1 MARRK
6 PSRFTT
12 GRLQLLRLFS
22 TLLPDFASHELES
35 SVGTMSTSR
44 ISFGDKVRIRSATA
58 TDAVGAVGRTGVVYG
73 FTTPS
78 VTGVEVIGD
87 TPDDYAV
94 AVMIEGR
101 AESLWFAEALLE
113 LVDHQPGTTIEIAGR
128 RLIRDE
134 RGEWHDPDAKPRQ

>member
-1 MARRK
+1 
-6 PSRFTT
+6 
-12 GRLQLLRLFS
+12 
-22 TLLPDFASHELES
+22 
-35 SVGTMSTSR
+35 MSTSR

-58 TDAVGAVGRTGVVYG
+58 TDAVGAVGRTGVVYV

-78 VTGVEVIGD
+78 VTGVEDIGD
-87 TPDDYAV
+87 TPDDHAV
-94 AVMIEGR
+94 AVTIEWR

-113 LVDHQPGTTIEIAGR
+113 LVDHQRGTTIEIAGR